1 MRTPEDEKHNSV
13 LASLDLVPTN
23 VSLTFVGEEGRSHET
38 EKRILMLPKGT
49 VFRRAEGT
57 VQFLKGKFY
66 EYV

>member
-1 MRTPEDEKHNSV
+1 VRTPEDEKHNSV

-49 VFRRAEGT
+49 VFRRAEDIVSMG
-57 VQFLKGKFY
+57 
-66 EYV
+66 